1 MAKNSFKELEE
12 LELQEVSMRTD
23 TIRNGIASDIGMM
36 RYVTSVVEL
45 YFPKIVDLFVSLA
58 GGSPNVPD
66 STKRNPNKYPD
77 M

>member
-12 LELQEVSMRTD
+12 IELQEVSMRTD
-23 TIRNGIASDIGMM
+23 NIRNGIASDIGMM
-36 RYVTSVVEL
+36 RYVTSVIEL

-58 GGSPNVPD
+58 GGSPSVPD
-66 STKRNPNKYPD
+66 SKKRNPNRYPD